1 MPTIVEL
8 LAHPERR
15 RPSPPAPRANLARV
29 LLAGM
34 AAWAVALVVAL
45 VMVLADAG
53 NWSAVAVCG
62 TGLVLGA
69 PGVLWA
75 RRHKD

>member
-1 MPTIVEL
+1 M
-8 LAHPERR
+8 AHPERR

-34 AAWAVALVVAL
+34 AVWGVALVVSL
-45 VMVLADAG
+45 VMALTGAG

-62 TGLVLGA
+62 TGLALGA
-69 PGVLWA
+69 PGILWA
-75 RRHKD
+75 GRHRD

>member
-15 RPSPPAPRANLARV
+15 RPSPPAPRANLARA

-34 AAWAVALVVAL
+34 AIWAVALVVSL
-45 VMVLADAG
+45 VMVLAGTG
-53 NWSAVAVCG
+53 NWSAVAICG
-62 TGLVLGA
+62 TGLALGA
-69 PGVLWA
+69 PGILWA
-75 RRHKD
+75 RRQKS

>member
-34 AAWAVALVVAL
+34 AVWAVALVVAL
-45 VMVLADAG
+45 VMALTGAAS
-53 NWSAVAVCG
+53 WSAVAICG
-62 TGLVLGA
+62 TGLALGA
-69 PGVLWA
+69 PGILWA
-75 RRHKD
+75 RRRKA